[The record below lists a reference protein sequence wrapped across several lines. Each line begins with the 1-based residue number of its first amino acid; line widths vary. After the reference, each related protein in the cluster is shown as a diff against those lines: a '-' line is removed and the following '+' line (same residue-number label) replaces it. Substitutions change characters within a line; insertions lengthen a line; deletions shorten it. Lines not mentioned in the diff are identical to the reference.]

1 MGVSNFR
8 HLFALLGAQALR
20 LFDVKAIMT
29 PHQIMD
35 ALIFYLI
42 FAYILVRSWDSG
54 VMVLQVSN
62 IFSENGTDL
71 KYYVFIFLKVSSNM
85 AH

>member
-1 MGVSNFR
+1 
-8 HLFALLGAQALR
+8 
-20 LFDVKAIMT
+20 
-29 PHQIMD
+29 
-35 ALIFYLI
+35 
-42 FAYILVRSWDSG
+42 
-54 VMVLQVSN
+54 MVLQVSN